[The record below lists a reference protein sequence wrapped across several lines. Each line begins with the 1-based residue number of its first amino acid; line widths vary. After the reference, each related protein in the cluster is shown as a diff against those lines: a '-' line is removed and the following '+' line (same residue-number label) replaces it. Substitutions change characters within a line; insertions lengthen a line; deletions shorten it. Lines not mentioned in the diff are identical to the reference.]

1 MPIESYVG
9 QLQPESESAAI
20 WRFLDMR
27 KFRDLIA
34 TSELY
39 FCRADLLSDEREG
52 LPPEEYL
59 ATFGLHPFDL
69 NERRELLNHIGS
81 DAQFREGF
89 YVSCWH
95 LFREETCR
103 MWKEYGNEGVAI
115 TSRYQLLK
123 STLDAMSDRGYIGLV
138 QYSAK
143 RMLGN
148 RANAFRYI
156 TTKRSEYA
164 HEQEVRAFLWLPD
177 RQAGGNR
184 HFDENNGVHPLPLT
198 PPPDYVLKGQRR
210 KVDVQKLVIDIV
222 VSPWASSTTLDEVR
236 QSVSNAG
243 YEIPVRQS
251 ALARFAALLP

>member
-1 MPIESYVG
+1 LPIESYVG
-9 QLQPESESAAI
+9 QLEPETEKAAI
-20 WRFLDMR
+20 WRFLEMP
-27 KFRDLIA
+27 KFRDLMA

-59 ATFGLHPFDL
+59 ATFGLHPLDL
-69 NERRELLNHIGS
+69 NDRRELLNHIGS

-95 LFREETCR
+95 LFREETCQ
-103 MWKEYGNEGVAI
+103 MWKKYGNEGVAI
-115 TSRYQLLK
+115 TSRYQHLK
-123 STLDAMSDRGYIGLV
+123 SALDMMSDRGFIGLV

-143 RMLGN
+143 HMLGN
-148 RANAFRYI
+148 SANLFRYI

-177 RQAGGNR
+177 QSAGGNR
-184 HFDENNGVHPLPLT
+184 HYDENNGVHPLPLT
-198 PPPDYVLKGQRR
+198 SQPAYVLKGHRR
-210 KVDVQKLVIDIV
+210 KVDVQALVIDIV
-222 VSPWASSTTLDEVR
+222 VSPWASSATLDEVR
-236 QSVSNAG
+236 QLVSNAG

-251 ALARFAALLP
+251 ELARFAAFLP

>member
-9 QLQPESESAAI
+9 QLEPETENAAI
-20 WRFLDMR
+20 WRFLNMR
-27 KFRDLIA
+27 KFRDLME

-59 ATFGLHPFDL
+59 ATFGLHPLDL
-69 NERRELLNHIGS
+69 NDRPELLNQIGS

-89 YVSCWH
+89 YISCWH

-115 TSRYQLLK
+115 TSRYHLLK
-123 STLDAMSDRGYIGLV
+123 SALDSMIDRGYIGLV

-143 RMLGN
+143 HMLGN
-148 RANAFRYI
+148 CANSLRYI
-156 TTKRSEYA
+156 TTKRSKFE

-177 RQAGGNR
+177 QQAGGNR
-184 HFDENNGVHPLPLT
+184 HLDENNRAHPIPLT
-198 PPPDYVLKGQRR
+198 SPPTYVLEGQRR
-210 KVDVQKLVIDIV
+210 RVDMQALVVDFV
-222 VSPWASSTTLDEVR
+222 VSPWASSATLDEVK
-236 QSVSNAG
+236 QLVSNAG

-251 ALARFAALLP
+251 GLAPFTTFLP